1 MWKGFVWLVKDFGLY
16 LSKKYER
23 KHRKGDRIKIDDNNQ
38 ILKTSNNTSKSSTVK
53 SFYRGIEIMIRD
65 KNV

>member
-1 MWKGFVWLVKDFGLY
+1 MR
-16 LSKKYER
+16 ENTE
-23 KHRKGDRIKIDDNNQ
+23 KGDRIKIDDNNQ
-38 ILKTSNNTSKSSTVK
+38 ILKTSNNTSKSSIER